1 MTQPTL
7 THAPDAFAMGTPEER
22 RAAFREGVRD
32 YLPMLP
38 AIVAWGVVT
47 GVALVQSGLS
57 LAHALGLSATAFAA
71 SAQLAALPLIAAGAP
86 LSIVVLTALM
96 MNLRFVIYSAALKSS
111 LQHVPMR
118 RRILLGYLIG
128 DMGVVLYLKR
138 VQRHP
143 DWAPRDAYFFG
154 MSSVNWAVWHVASL
168 TGIFAAAWI
177 PREWG
182 LEFAGTLALLALL
195 VPMCARLPGALGIA
209 VAAGVGIATAGWPAR
224 LGLVF
229 AIVCGIVAAM
239 AAERWRRPRAGAAP

>member
-1 MTQPTL
+1 MK
-7 THAPDAFAMGTPEER
+7 PDAPTRGTPEER
-22 RAAFREGVRD
+22 RAAFREGARD
-32 YLPMLP
+32 FVPMLP
-38 AIVAWGVVT
+38 AIVAWGLVT

-71 SAQLAALPLIAAGAP
+71 SAQLATVPMIVAGAP

-96 MNLRFVIYSAALKSS
+96 INLRFVIYSAALKNS

-118 RRILLGYLIG
+118 RRVLLGYLIG

-138 VQRHP
+138 VQRDP
-143 DWAPRDAYFFG
+143 GWAPRDAYFLG
-154 MSSVNWAVWHVASL
+154 MSSVNWVVWHVASL

-195 VPMCARLPGALGIA
+195 VPMCARLPAAAGIA
-209 VAAGVGIATAGWPAR
+209 VAAGVGIATLHWPAR

-229 AIVCGIVAAM
+229 AVLCGIVAAM
-239 AAERWRRPRAGAAP
+239 GVERARRSRGAEVAS

>member
-1 MTQPTL
+1 MTSPTPSPA
-7 THAPDAFAMGTPEER
+7 APAPATGSPEER

-32 YLPMLP
+32 YLPAVP
-38 AIVAWGVVT
+38 AIAAWGVVT

-71 SAQLAALPLIAAGAP
+71 TAQLAALPLIVAGAP
-86 LSIVVLTALM
+86 LSVIVLTALM

-111 LQHVPMR
+111 LQHVKFGR
-118 RRILLGYLIG
+118 RVLLGYLIG

-143 DWAPRDAYFFG
+143 DWAPRDAYFLG
-154 MSSVNWAVWHVASL
+154 MSAINYTAWHVASL
-168 TGIFAAAWI
+168 TGIFASAWI
-177 PREWG
+177 PRDWG

-195 VPMCARLPGALGIA
+195 VPMCARLPGAVGTAVGAALG
-209 VAAGVGIATAGWPAR
+209 VATMHWPAR

-229 AIVCGIVAAM
+229 AIVCGVAAAM
-239 AAERWRRPRAGAAP
+239 LAEQWTHRRAEGAA